1 MDVME
6 LKLAWGVLQ
15 QEVVDRDRVDEETI
29 TAMLHRKSG
38 SEISKI
44 KRGLYLKF
52 IIASLAILAAVAL
65 ALLSVYNGAPGPLD
79 AIFSPVESASL
90 FSVLALSVS
99 IMVYF
104 NFKAYLQIK
113 AIQSSSLN
121 LRDNLRAFIGTME
134 RAIAF
139 NIFSDTFMT
148 PVVTAWAYYAY
159 AFQDHDPGLD
169 LRTVMLVLLPILIG
183 PVSYFSQRY
192 LQQLKFGQYLA
203 QLKAYLLELE
213 KNPTEL

>member
-1 MDVME
+1 
-6 LKLAWGVLQ
+6 
-15 QEVVDRDRVDEETI
+15 
-29 TAMLHRKSG
+29 
-38 SEISKI
+38 
-44 KRGLYLKF
+44 
-52 IIASLAILAAVAL
+52 
-65 ALLSVYNGAPGPLD
+65 
-79 AIFSPVESASL
+79 
-90 FSVLALSVS
+90 
-99 IMVYF
+99 
-104 NFKAYLQIK
+104 
-113 AIQSSSLN
+113 
-121 LRDNLRAFIGTME
+121 
-134 RAIAF
+134 
-139 NIFSDTFMT
+139 MT